1 MKPALSEREGFAAF
15 VLRMRSLGMT
25 DQRLMTAFEATSRM
39 AFVSGNLGTLAYGD
53 RMLPIE
59 CGEFMEGLDLQARLI
74 KALDLEPAG
83 RVLSI
88 ERYRTLVELAQQ
100 RHQTLK
106 IENIFI
112 KHADGKLGLTHD
124 GPFDRIV
131 VWAAF
136 ESMPRQFVELLSS
149 NGVMIAPI
157 GPVDGKQVVS
167 RLSKIGSRFER
178 EDMMPARFLPLLDG
192 IATAL

>member
-1 MKPALSEREGFAAF
+1 TAAI
-15 VLRMRSLGMT
+15 M
-25 DQRLMTAFEATSRM
+25 
-39 AFVSGNLGTLAYGD
+39 
-53 RMLPIE
+53 
-59 CGEFMEGLDLQARLI
+59 ARL
-74 KALDLEPAG
+74 AG

-88 ERYRTLVELAQQ
+88 ERYRTLIELAQQ
-100 RHQTLK
+100 RHQALK
-106 IENIFI
+106 IENLFI

-124 GPFDRIV
+124 GPFDRII

-136 ESMPRQFVELLSS
+136 ESMPRQFVDLLSS

-192 IATAL
+192 VATAL

>member
-1 MKPALSEREGFAAF
+1 
-15 VLRMRSLGMT
+15 
-25 DQRLMTAFEATSRM
+25 
-39 AFVSGNLGTLAYGD
+39 
-53 RMLPIE
+53 
-59 CGEFMEGLDLQARLI
+59 LI
-74 KALDLEPAG
+74 KALDLEPAHRVLEIGTGTGFTAAIMARLAG

-149 NGVMIAPI
+149 NGVM
-157 GPVDGKQVVS
+157 
-167 RLSKIGSRFER
+167 
-178 EDMMPARFLPLLDG
+178 
-192 IATAL
+192 